1 MSSGDQATRPDLGFR
16 TILVVEDELA
26 VRDTMTEALGLFG
39 YRVTAVDSAEA
50 ALIAIE
56 RDVPDLVLTDVHMRA
71 ISGVELCRRI
81 KNDPRF
87 ALVPV
92 VILTG
97 VADLAARVAGLDAGA
112 DDFFAKPVELTEL
125 RTRVAALLRVKSLV
139 DELEHAEG
147 VIGTLALTIEAR
159 DPYTMGHCERMS
171 YYAVSLGRAL
181 GADRALLRALQW
193 AGYLHDLGKIAVPDG
208 VLLKPG
214 PLTPEERV
222 IINRHPEAGADL
234 VRGLHTLEDVRP
246 LIRHHHERWD
256 GSGYPDRLAGEAIPL
271 GARIMAVTDVF
282 DALHTARPYKKS
294 VPVEEALDIL
304 RREVDR
310 GFWEPRIVSTFVD
323 LVQAGL
329 LKKGPRI

>member
-1 MSSGDQATRPDLGFR
+1 MSRIEQAPPPDPGSR

-26 VRDTMTEALGLFG
+26 VRDTMTEALMLFG
-39 YRVTAVDSAEA
+39 YHVTAVDSAEA
-50 ALIAIE
+50 ALAAVE
-56 RDVPDLVLTDVHMRA
+56 RAVPDLVLTDVHMRA
-71 ISGVELCRRI
+71 ISGVELCHRL

-147 VIGTLALTIEAR
+147 VIGTLGLTIEAR
-159 DPYTMGHCERMS
+159 DPYTMGHCERLS

-181 GADRALLRALQW
+181 GADRALLRSLQW

-214 PLTPEERV
+214 PLTAEERA
-222 IINRHPEAGADL
+222 IINRHPAAGADL

-256 GSGYPDRLAGEAIPL
+256 GSGYPDRLAGEDIPF

-282 DALHTARPYKKS
+282 DALHTTRPYKKS
-294 VPVEEALDIL
+294 LPVEAALEIL

-310 GFWEPRIVSTFVD
+310 GFWEPRIVSSFVN
-323 LVQAGL
+323 LVQDGL
-329 LKKGPRI
+329 LKDGPQL